1 MAGLLEPV
9 LITGASGYLA
19 SRLVPAVLA
28 RSRDVRLLSRR
39 QPQFAG
45 KARYFAGSPDG
56 DPQQLTEAI
65 RGTRTIFHLAG
76 QTSVAE
82 ARRDPYADLRA
93 NVTGMLRLLE
103 LAAAASSRPTIVFA
117 GTVTQAGI
125 PSTDTLDESAP
136 DHPITVYDIH
146 KLTAEK
152 HLAAASALGSVTG
165 VTLRLANVYG
175 PGAPSAAPDR
185 GVLNRLIRGAVS
197 GEPLTVFGE
206 GRQLRDYTFIEDVI
220 DAFLLAADHAAAIAG
235 RYFVIGSGER
245 RTMADII
252 HAVAGRAS
260 KRFGRAIQVT
270 RAEPPVNRDL
280 IDARSYAV
288 DASAFMTATG
298 WAPRTRL
305 EDGIDRTLE
314 WIATGAPA

>member
-1 MAGLLEPV
+1 MAGLLEPI

-39 QPQFAG
+39 QPPVIER
-45 KARYFAGSPDG
+45 ARYFCGSPDG
-56 DPQQLTEAI
+56 DPHQLKEAV
-65 RGTRTIFHLAG
+65 RGARTIFHLAG

-82 ARRDPYADLRA
+82 AKRDPYGDLRA

-103 LAAAASSRPTIVFA
+103 LAAATSPRPTIVFA

-125 PSTDTLDESAP
+125 PPTEMLDESAP
-136 DHPITVYDIH
+136 DRPITVYDIH

-175 PGAPSAAPDR
+175 PGAQSAAPDR
-185 GVLNRLIRGAVS
+185 GVLNRLIRIAVS
-197 GEPLTVFGE
+197 GEPLTVFGD
-206 GRQLRDYTFIEDVI
+206 GRQLRDYTFIDDVI
-220 DAFLLAADHAAAIAG
+220 EALVLAAEHAAAIAG
-235 RYFVIGSGER
+235 RYFVIGSGDR

-252 HAVAGRAS
+252 QTVAGRAAS
-260 KRFGRAIQVT
+260 RFGRPVPVT
-270 RAEPPVNRDL
+270 RAEPPAGQDP
-280 IDARSYAV
+280 IDSRSYGVNAT
-288 DASAFMTATG
+288 AFMTATG

-305 EDGIDRTLE
+305 EDGIDRTLD
-314 WIATGAPA
+314 WIATGAPV